1 MKKTETIHCE
11 DLYQRH
17 LKLLKLQGKADKTI
31 ESYSRA
37 ILKLSKHF
45 DCCPGELIPE
55 QLQDYFY
62 QLVQTH
68 SWSTVKVDRLGIQF
82 YWRHILKKDWQWLD
96 IVKPPKVYTIPD
108 ILNISEIEN
117 LISSTQKLRYQV
129 FLLTTYS
136 MGLRLS
142 EALNLQVGDIDA
154 QRHQIHIRRGKG
166 HKDRMMPLPD
176 LTLKSLRTLWA
187 THRHPTW
194 LFPNPVGSFEQVK
207 NTTTHM
213 DRGGTQNAMKAV
225 IKTCHI
231 KKKSPYIHCVIVGQ
245 HIYLSVA

>member
-1 MKKTETIHCE
+1 MKKTEIIHCE
-11 DLYQRH
+11 ELYQRH

-37 ILKLSKHF
+37 ILRLSKYF
-45 DCCPGELIPE
+45 DCCPRELIPE

-117 LISSTQKLRYQV
+117 LITSLSGL
-129 FLLTTYS
+129 FINHLLYGTTS
-136 MGLRLS
+136 
-142 EALNLQVGDIDA
+142 
-154 QRHQIHIRRGKG
+154 
-166 HKDRMMPLPD
+166 
-176 LTLKSLRTLWA
+176 
-187 THRHPTW
+187 
-194 LFPNPVGSFEQVK
+194 
-207 NTTTHM
+207 
-213 DRGGTQNAMKAV
+213 
-225 IKTCHI
+225 
-231 KKKSPYIHCVIVGQ
+231 
-245 HIYLSVA
+245 